1 MSASSE
7 EVSATLQEV
16 VQISQNSFGSAQSIS
31 AASEEQLL
39 PWKRPASSRLKSE
52 MAQELQET
60 LTKFKA

>member
-31 AASEEQLL
+31 AASEEQLASMEEIS
-39 PWKRPASSRLKSE
+39 ASSR
-52 MAQELQET
+52 A
-60 LTKFKA
+60 LTRWPKNFRKP